1 MREHNDFADYD
12 TRIVEASHNATPS
25 FKIVKKESTRTV
37 IVMDVSG
44 SMHGE
49 KTRLLRAVC
58 RAGVFNKTSLRLE
71 HILFLLFLTYIYPS
85 QS

>member
-1 MREHNDFADYD
+1 MREHPDFADYN
-12 TRIVEASHNATPS
+12 TRIREESYNSTPT

-49 KTRLLRAVC
+49 KIRLLRAV
-58 RAGVFNKTSLRLE
+58 SL
-71 HILFLLFLTYIYPS
+71 
-85 QS
+85 